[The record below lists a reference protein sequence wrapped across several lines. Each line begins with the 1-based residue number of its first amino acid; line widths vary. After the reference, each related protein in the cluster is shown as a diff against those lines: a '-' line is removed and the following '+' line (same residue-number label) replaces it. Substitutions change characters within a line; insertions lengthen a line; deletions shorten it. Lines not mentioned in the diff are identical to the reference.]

1 MILIVLAHPDPKHSN
16 ANKQLLDTVSGM
28 NNVVI
33 NDLYDKYP
41 DFHIN
46 IKAEQKLLTAAKL
59 VIFQFPIYW
68 YNVPALLKQWQ
79 EVVLTRGFA
88 FGKSDQER
96 NLSGKPCLALV
107 TTGHKKLSYQKDG
120 YDQYSIE
127 EFLRPMEQMAY
138 HCKMK
143 YHSPL
148 VVYRAH
154 RANDSELNQLGKE
167 YSQRI
172 LDHTLEDTLDHTL
185 EDTLDNG
192 ISNE

>member
-1 MILIVLAHPDPKHSN
+1 VI
-16 ANKQLLDTVSGM
+16 
-28 NNVVI
+28 I
-33 NDLYDKYP
+33 NDLYEKYP

-46 IKAEQKLLTAAKL
+46 IRAEQKLLATANL
-59 VIFQFPIYW
+59 VIFQFPFYW
-68 YNVPALLKQWQ
+68 YSVPALLKQWQ

-127 EFLRPMEQMAY
+127 EFLRPLEQMAS
-138 HCKMK
+138 HCKMI

-148 VVYRAH
+148 VVYQAH
-154 RANDSELNQLGKE
+154 RASSEELNKLAE
-167 YSQRI
+167 TFRDHI
-172 LDHTLEDTLDHTL
+172 LSLTITNGDLD
-185 EDTLDNG
+185 E
-192 ISNE
+192 